1 LITSPTITPFGCIRL
16 LGIKPRLHM
25 KKNYAAKRLN
35 IKCPFLLD
43 HYKVSHSTS
52 VRLAS
57 LMGEERWQD
66 LQDRNVQQV
75 LDTIKERLDKFCQ
88 DTQKELIDCPFI
100 VEDIV
105 VKQGEPGGEVLKQAD
120 STDCDLIVMGT
131 HGQSALANAMLGS
144 TARWVVRRSERP
156 VLVIR
161 LPENGI

>member
-1 LITSPTITPFGCIRL
+1 LIPEIKKILYSTDLSKNARYAFG
-16 LGIKPRLHM
+16 
-25 KKNYAAKRLN
+25 YAAEIANKHNAKITILH
-35 IKCPFLLD
+35 ILEE
-43 HYKVSHSTS
+43 VSHSAS

-75 LDTIKERLDKFCQ
+75 LDTIEERLDKFCQ
-88 DTQKELIDCPFI
+88 DTQKELVDCPFI

-105 VKQGEPGGEVLKQAD
+105 VKQGEPGGEILKQAD

-131 HGQSALANAMLGS
+131 HGQSALMNAMLGS

-161 LPENGI
+161 LPENDT